1 MKTLIEFKIAGFHL
15 TFPFYW
21 FRKNINLIGLR
32 KSLIEFTHN
41 LMNIIKNFKN
51 SSKNKKNNRN
61 KYKLFFADND
71 ESFMIEFSL
80 RTYAFYR
87 FKSKLQFLKCGCKNF
102 TR

>member
-51 SSKNKKNNRN
+51 SSKNKK
-61 KYKLFFADND
+61 K
-71 ESFMIEFSL
+71 
-80 RTYAFYR
+80 
-87 FKSKLQFLKCGCKNF
+87 
-102 TR
+102 